1 MTEVDPRYAKLKQLR
16 QRKLDAEHAAFIRA
30 RRLYAHA
37 AQQVETLTARR
48 AQAEKRSDA
57 LAGEEMRAA
66 TAGSVLATEID
77 SVLERAERRR
87 QSLVLMQAEIDRAR
101 TERDHLHTRALE
113 QQKRL
118 LAARK
123 VSEKLDLL
131 VSRLQAEEKTLQ
143 TRRAESWSD
152 SAIRDHSGG
161 RWTLLQTE

>member
-1 MTEVDPRYAKLKQLR
+1 MDPRYARLKQLR

-30 RRLYAHA
+30 RRLFAHA
-37 AQQVETLTARR
+37 AQQVEALTARR
-48 AQAEKRSDA
+48 AQAGKRSDA
-57 LAGEEMRAA
+57 LGGEEMRAA
-66 TAGSVLATEID
+66 TAGPISAGDID

-87 QSLVLMQAEIDRAR
+87 QALALMQAEIDRAR
-101 TERDHLHTRALE
+101 AERDHLHARALE
-113 QQKRL
+113 QQKRF

-131 VSRLQAEEKTLQ
+131 VGRLQGEENRLQ